1 MFEQAVGL
9 ARLYRLLTFAG
20 FANKTR
26 FNVFKKYCLPILSAV
41 VALGVT
47 VVPAVGQ
54 TQSQKGAVMGGVAGA
69 ILGGIAG
76 HQNDETPEGIA
87 IGGVAGAIAGG
98 LLGKAQDNQLNRQR
112 YEFQQAQQVQQSYQA
127 SRAVSISD
135 AIAMSRSGLS
145 PNLIVSQI
153 RSSGVQQEI
162 GVQEV
167 ILLHENG
174 VSELVIQEM
183 QRAQIGLGAPSP
195 VVVQRAPTVIYQQQ
209 PQVIVEHYPVYQ
221 EPVYHYVP
229 AHQAYGHY
237 HGYHR

>member
-1 MFEQAVGL
+1 MFEQAVGP
-9 ARLYRLLTFAG
+9 ARLYRLLAFER

-26 FNVFKKYCLPILSAV
+26 FNVLKRYCLPILSAL

-47 VVPAVGQ
+47 VNPAVGQ

-112 YEFQQAQQVQQSYQA
+112 YEFQQAQQVQQQYQV

-183 QRAQIGLGAPSP
+183 QRAQLGAPSP
-195 VVVQRAPTVIYQQQ
+195 VVVQRAPAVIYQQR

-229 AHQAYGHY
+229 AYQAYGHY